1 MKRADN
7 GALTKTM
14 APSCPTL
21 GAGGE
26 PPKGDVKDNSVTRYW
41 DGDVNDSN
49 NEKHR
54 HRQNVTSHHSFSLL
68 RQF

>member
-26 PPKGDVKDNSVTRYW
+26 PPKGDVKDNTVTRY
-41 DGDVNDSN
+41 
-49 NEKHR
+49 
-54 HRQNVTSHHSFSLL
+54 
-68 RQF
+68 

>member
-21 GAGGE
+21 GEGGE
-26 PPKGDVKDNSVTRYW
+26 PPKGDVKDNTVTRYCEG
-41 DGDVNDSN
+41 DGNDN
-49 NEKHR
+49 NGENDK
-54 HRQNVTSHHSFSLL
+54 
-68 RQF
+68 